1 LGKSI
6 GRIRGELERV
16 SEEKRNIQR
25 LFYELRDK
33 IKNIND
39 KCRSLN
45 EEINKLKEEYHKTKD
60 DIREA
65 IEKLRN
71 VTYNIRERKNMR
83 RKIYEEINVMKKKIT
98 KPYSYVKNRLE
109 KLNYMIQIHPT
120 DPNWEKNTIQEMK
133 QLSSDMKIYKE
144 ISKKRELLISIRFEE
159 ETLKNEASNLR
170 KHIDELK
177 IKMNNIKLAIID
189 KKDALY
195 KLIKEREEIKVKLNE
210 VANTLN
216 ELRERERQLLE
227 YIKTEHESIQSE
239 KMERRLQVLKAIA
252 EEAERKLRQGGRL
265 TKLEIEA
272 LAIFKGGD
280 ESEQ

>member
-1 LGKSI
+1 LGESI
-6 GRIRGELERV
+6 VRIREELERI
-16 SEEKRNIQR
+16 SEERRNVQR
-25 LFYELRDK
+25 SFYELRDR
-33 IKNIND
+33 IKSIND
-39 KCRSLN
+39 KCRSLK
-45 EEINKLKEEYHKTKD
+45 EEINKLREEYRKAKD
-60 DIREA
+60 DLKES

-71 VTYNIRERKNMR
+71 IIYNVRERRNAR
-83 RKIYEEINVMKKKIT
+83 RKIYEEINIMKGKAT

-109 KLNYMIQIHPT
+109 KLDHMIQIHPT
-120 DPNWEKNTIQEMK
+120 DPNWEKNAIQEMK

-144 ISKKRELLISIRFEE
+144 ISKKRKLLISIRFEE
-159 ETLKNEASNLR
+159 ETLKIEASNLR
-170 KHIDELK
+170 KHIDELR
-177 IKMNNIKLAIID
+177 IKMNNIRLAIID
-189 KKDALY
+189 KKDILHR
-195 KLIKEREEIKVKLNE
+195 LIKEKEEIKVKLNE

-216 ELRERERQLLE
+216 KLREKERQLVE

-280 ESEQ
+280 EDG